1 MRHGERLDSTDMSW
15 RLKTDRPYDTPITE
29 RGKTE
34 ARHISLKRYSDKV
47 HYIICTCIFI
57 IIYYFLE
64 Y

>member
-34 ARHISLKRYSDKV
+34 AHHISLKRYSDKV
-47 HYIICTCIFI
+47 HFIYVHTYLLFI
-57 IIYYFLE
+57 IF
-64 Y
+64 

>member
-34 ARHISLKRYSDKV
+34 AHHISLKRYSDKV
-47 HYIICTCIFI
+47 HYI
-57 IIYYFLE
+57 
-64 Y
+64 